1 MASLSQEEFA
11 KASASAV
18 VEATASREEL
28 GRARAAEFIAAPDKF
43 DPRGLLLLGTPGLQ
57 TFASAIGIVDLG
69 LQPISEP
76 EGKLPR
82 QASPASGWNAQQGR
96 IIPFETFGTVAGIIA
111 GVVAIAT
118 ISFVTWLNH

>member
-1 MASLSQEEFA
+1 MASPSPKEFA
-11 KASASAV
+11 DASASAV

-57 TFASAIGIVDLG
+57 SFASAIGITDMG
-69 LQPISEP
+69 LQPIP
-76 EGKLPR
+76 ESTEVAAGT
-82 QASPASGWNAQQGR
+82 PAIGSGWDSQQGP
-96 IIPFETFGTVAGIIA
+96 IIPFERFGAVAGILA

-118 ISFVTWLNH
+118 ISFVTWLNG